1 MTTNQKPIRNSV
13 KAIIRKEAAVLLIRK
28 KDESGDYYIF
38 PGGGQD
44 KCEDMISTLRRECR
58 EEINAEVIVNDLVLM
73 REYIGKNHEFAS
85 TDADTHQVEFYFS
98 CQLADGAIPQNGHN
112 IYEGQIS
119 VDWVPEDDLD
129 KLRVYPQALR
139 EGLLNPKK
147 IYCGDI
153 N

>member
-1 MTTNQKPIRNSV
+1 M
-13 KAIIRKEAAVLLIRK
+13 LLIRK
-28 KDESGDYYIF
+28 RDEAGDYYIF

-85 TDADTHQVEFYFS
+85 TDADAHQVEFYFS

-112 IYEGQIS
+112 IDDGQLS
-119 VDWVPEDDLD
+119 VDWVPEADFERV
-129 KLRVYPQALR
+129 RVYPQTLR
-139 EGLLNPKK
+139 KELLDPKK

>member
-1 MTTNQKPIRNSV
+1 
-13 KAIIRKEAAVLLIRK
+13 
-28 KDESGDYYIF
+28 
-38 PGGGQD
+38 
-44 KCEDMISTLRRECR
+44 MISTLRRECR

-73 REYIGKNHEFAS
+73 REYIRKNHEFAS

-112 IYEGQIS
+112 IDEGQIS

-147 IYCGDI
+147 IYCDDI

>member
-1 MTTNQKPIRNSV
+1 MTTKPKPIRNAV
-13 KAIIRKEAAVLLIRK
+13 KAVIRKSDALLLIRMR
-28 KDESGDYYIF
+28 DESGDYYIF

-58 EEINAEVIVNDLVLM
+58 EEINAEIVVGDLALM

-85 TDADTHQVEFYFS
+85 TDADIHQVEFYFS

-112 IYEGQIS
+112 IDNGQIS
-119 VDWVPEDDLD
+119 VDWVPIADLGR
-129 KLRVYPQALR
+129 LRVYPQ
-139 EGLLNPKK
+139 GLQNEFISPTKR
-147 IYCGDI
+147 YFGDI